1 MKTRLLA
8 LDIDGTLV
16 CPDSIVSPEARQAVA
31 AAQAAGLRVCL
42 ATGRSYEE
50 AVGVWRQ
57 LPLKEPFEPLIVLGG
72 AIVAEPD
79 TGRTLWQQ
87 SIPLATAREYVAALG
102 QEGYSAMAIVDA
114 WRHGF
119 SYFVIETGN
128 VAELRRL
135 FFSRSSAE
143 ARFVAELP
151 ADGDMPDLLRISTI
165 VADAQAGAGLAGRL
179 RARMG
184 PRLSIIALGAPNYGV
199 RLVEAH
205 AAGCS
210 KFTAIQYVAQ
220 SHLIGPGQIAAV
232 GDDAN
237 DLAMLHGAGLGVA
250 MPHAPADVQAAA
262 NYVAAEGLP
271 AFIHRLVAGEFDE
284 LLV

>member
-8 LDIDGTLV
+8 LDVDGTLV
-16 CPDSIVSPEARQAVA
+16 GPDSVVPREAREAIA
-31 AAQAAGLRVCL
+31 AALAAGLRICL

-50 AVGVWRQ
+50 TADVWRQ
-57 LPLKEPFEPLIVLGG
+57 LPLNEPFEPLIVLGG
-72 AIVAEPD
+72 ALVSEPD
-79 TGRTLWQQ
+79 TARTLWQR
-87 SIPLATAREYVAALG
+87 SIPPGVARDYAAALAE
-102 QEGYSAMAIVDA
+102 EGYSAMAIVDA

-119 SYFVIETGN
+119 SYYVTDTGN

-135 FFSRSSAE
+135 FFSRSKAQ
-143 ARFVAELP
+143 ARFVPHLP
-151 ADGDMPDLLRISTI
+151 ANGDMPDLLRISTI
-165 VADAQAGAGLAGRL
+165 VPDAQAGADLAARL
-179 RARMG
+179 RERMG
-184 PRLSIIALGAPNYGV
+184 TRLTIVALGAPNYGV

-210 KFTAIQYVAQ
+210 KFAAIQYVAQ
-220 SHLIGPGQIAAV
+220 SHLIGPGRIAAV

-262 NYVAAEGLP
+262 NHVASDGLP
-271 AFIHRLVAGEFDE
+271 AFIHSLIAGEFDE